1 MGLEAFAILDNAF
14 RKKPG
19 EEKDAEKGVKSLSMS
34 KNGPLKPS
42 QDAPASS
49 PVLKHT
55 VHWHFWKCSP
65 DYLSGK
71 SCARSVGP

>member
-1 MGLEAFAILDNAF
+1 MFDILDNAF
-14 RKKPG
+14 RKKLG
-19 EEKDAEKGVKSLSMS
+19 EDAEEEVKSLSMS

-49 PVLKHT
+49 PVLKDT
-55 VHWHFWKCSP
+55 VHWLFWKRGP
-65 DYLSGK
+65 DCLSGK